1 MTKSIIELK
10 NFGVSVKET
19 QKQLVSG
26 IHLDICLGE
35 IFGLLGPSG
44 AGKTTLV
51 KAIALLAFKNI
62 INGTYMYN
70 DIQVY
75 PIVNGNQVKEIRKDI
90 IFIHQHPVLFS
101 GSVRFNIEYGLRI
114 RKKKHYQQDLDEL
127 IESFKMGELLDRDVR
142 FLSAGEKQRVCL
154 LRAMSVK
161 PRVLILDEPTQ
172 NLDPGNIK
180 NIEVNIKRFREVEG
194 GTVIIVTHNF
204 FQAQRIA
211 DRTAIMINGKVI
223 EVNET
228 ENLFDSP
235 EKTITAD
242 FLSGKMIY

>member
-1 MTKSIIELK
+1 LTKSIIELK